1 MKEEIKVRETK
12 NLFDVVCELELE
24 EEWHFDAYKANYCI
38 INTFKSTQCKT
49 HESLLMRERPM
60 ARKGR
65 T

>member
-38 INTFKSTQCKT
+38 INTFKST
-49 HESLLMRERPM
+49 
-60 ARKGR
+60 
-65 T
+65 